1 MMRSLMR
8 CCLYACQLEALVSAL
23 STLPT
28 VGHSPAAWVSFSCR
42 DDTHLNDGSSLAGTG
57 PKRMHTRACA
67 LRGTET
73 PRQTELCNTQLGP
86 IILFRFMFYF
96 ICPNRFAQLRW
107 SFWKLWTRAAA

>member
-1 MMRSLMR
+1 MRSLMR
-8 CCLYACQLEALVSAL
+8 CYLYARQLEALVSAL
-23 STLPT
+23 SALPT
-28 VGHSPAAWVSFSCR
+28 VGQSPAAWVSFSCR

-73 PRQTELCNTQLGP
+73 PRQTDLCNAQLAP
-86 IILFRFMFYF
+86 ILFRFIF